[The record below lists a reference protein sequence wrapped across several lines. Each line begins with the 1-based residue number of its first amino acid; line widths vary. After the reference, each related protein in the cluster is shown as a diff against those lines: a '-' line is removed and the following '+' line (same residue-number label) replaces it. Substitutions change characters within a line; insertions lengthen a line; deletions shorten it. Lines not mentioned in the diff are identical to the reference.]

1 MTIKEASSLY
11 GVSTQ
16 AIYQRIA
23 KAGKKARDLTEG
35 KTAELTPDGAELL
48 ESWFATDQQP
58 EQEKPC
64 ENCKALER
72 EIAALQTL
80 VTALQDQLATAQAD
94 KERLYTLLSQAQQ
107 TQALALARLPA
118 ENQSLWQRMRNRLT
132 AKRDGN

>member
-1 MTIKEASSLY
+1 MTIKEAAALY

-35 KTAELTPDGAELL
+35 KTAELTQEGEELL
-48 ESWFATDQQP
+48 ATIFATEKAP
-58 EQEKPC
+58 QEKPC

-72 EIAALQTL
+72 ENAALQTL
-80 VTALQDQLATAQAD
+80 VTALQGQLATAQED

-107 TQALALARLPA
+107 TQALTLARLPA
-118 ENQSLWQRMRNRLT
+118 ENQSLWQRMRNRIT
-132 AKRDGN
+132 AKRDGT